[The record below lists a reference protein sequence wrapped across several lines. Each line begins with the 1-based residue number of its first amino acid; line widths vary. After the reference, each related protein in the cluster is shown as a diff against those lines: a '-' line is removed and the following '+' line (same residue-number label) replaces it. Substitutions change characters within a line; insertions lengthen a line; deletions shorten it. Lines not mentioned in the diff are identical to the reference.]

1 MTAPH
6 TYITTTIPYVNARP
20 HIGFALEVVQADV
33 LARFRRQHGDGVRFQ
48 AGTDDNSLK
57 NVLAAQAAGESVRAF
72 VDRNAEAF
80 LALGPALSLTVDD
93 VIRTSRDA
101 RHRPGVE
108 RFWQACAAA
117 GDLYRKRYEGL
128 YCTGCEQFYSPAE
141 LRAGRCPEHDT
152 EPQRV
157 AEENWFFR
165 LSRYGEALRA
175 AITGGELRIEPAA
188 RRNEVLAFIDGGLE
202 DFSVSRP
209 AERAAGWGIPVP
221 GDPGQ
226 VIYVWF
232 DALCNYVTAL
242 GYGTGE
248 DAYRQWWV
256 SAGRRV
262 HLLGKGVLRFHAVY
276 WPAMLLSSG
285 QPLPTDIVVHD
296 YLTAGGRKIS
306 KSSGS
311 GADPVALAAE
321 YGADAVRW
329 WLLREVPRVGDADFT
344 IERMISRADDELA
357 NGLGNLVNRV
367 VAMIGKYRG
376 GRVPGPQPVAAG
388 GEDLAAAIRHADT
401 RIGTALEDFD
411 FRPATAAIWVIADEA
426 NRFINRVRPWDLA
439 RAELAQAE
447 APRQLDAVLRLLFEA
462 CSALGRKLAP
472 FLPDAAARITGQC
485 TPGGDGR
492 LPAAAPVFRRLAP
505 GSQRRGGERGR
516 SLAAAASLQ
525 AGEPEQEQ
533 QHEGADYRPDE
544 ADSVEAVHAHR
555 VVLPQVLQEPAD
567 EGTHDAEQDGAQ
579 DADVV
584 PAREQQTSNRADDQ
598 ADDAQ
603 PDNEDNHA
611 GKSSPGTRFMPIIR
625 RVHVPGGSGTGA

>member
-33 LARFRRQHGDGVRFQ
+33 LARFGRLRGDLVRFQ

-57 NVLAAQAAGESVRAF
+57 NVLAAQAAGEDVRDF

-108 RFWQACAAA
+108 RFWRAAGAA

-152 EPQRV
+152 EPVPV

-165 LSRYGEALRA
+165 LSRYGGALRE
-175 AITGGELRIEPAA
+175 AITDGALRIEPAG
-188 RRNEVLAFIDGGLE
+188 RRNEVLALIDAGLE

-209 AERAAGWGIPVP
+209 AERAGGWGIPVP

-242 GYGTGE
+242 GYGTGG
-248 DAYRQWWV
+248 DAYQQWW
-256 SAGRRV
+256 SGEGRRI

-276 WPAMLLSSG
+276 WPAMLLSSR
-285 QPLPTDIVVHD
+285 QPLPTDIFVHD

-311 GADPVALAAE
+311 GADPVALAAQ

-344 IERMISRADDELA
+344 VERLIARADGELA
-357 NGLGNLVNRV
+357 NGIGNLVNRV
-367 VAMIGKYRG
+367 VAMSHRYRDG
-376 GRVPGPQPVAAG
+376 LAPGPAATAVPAPAAEPVPVPAG
-388 GEDLAAAIRHADT
+388 GEDLAAACGLVGGRVGA
-401 RIGTALEDFD
+401 ALAEFD
-411 FRPATAAIWVIADEA
+411 FRRATAAVWAIADEA
-426 NRFINRVRPWDLA
+426 NRFINRVRPW
-439 RAELAQAE
+439 ELAGAE
-447 APRQLDAVLRLLFEA
+447 RGDGGQSLDAVLAALFEA
-462 CSALGRKLAP
+462 CSVLGRELEP
-472 FLPDAAARITGQC
+472 FLPDAAARITRQC
-485 TPGGDGR
+485 TPRDGR
-492 LPAAAPVFRRLAP
+492 LPRAVPVFRRL
-505 GSQRRGGERGR
+505 SR
-516 SLAAAASLQ
+516 
-525 AGEPEQEQ
+525 
-533 QHEGADYRPDE
+533 
-544 ADSVEAVHAHR
+544 
-555 VVLPQVLQEPAD
+555 
-567 EGTHDAEQDGAQ
+567 
-579 DADVV
+579 
-584 PAREQQTSNRADDQ
+584 
-598 ADDAQ
+598 
-603 PDNEDNHA
+603 
-611 GKSSPGTRFMPIIR
+611 
-625 RVHVPGGSGTGA
+625 

>member
-1 MTAPH
+1 MTASH

-20 HIGFALEVVQADV
+20 HIGHALEVVQADV
-33 LARFRRQHGDGVRFQ
+33 LARFRRQHADRVRFQ

-57 NVLAAQAAGESVRAF
+57 NVLAAQAAGQSVREF

-93 VIRTSRDA
+93 FIRTSRDL

-152 EPQRV
+152 EPQRI

-165 LSRYGEALRA
+165 LARYGPALRA
-175 AITGGELRIEPAA
+175 AIIRGELRIEPAG

-209 AERAAGWGIPVP
+209 AERAGGWAIPVP

-242 GYGTGE
+242 GYGTGD
-248 DAYRQWWV
+248 DAYQQWWV
-256 SAGRRV
+256 GAGRRV

-285 QPLPTDIVVHD
+285 QSLPTEIVVHD
-296 YLTAGGRKIS
+296 YLTAGGQKIS

-311 GADPVALAAE
+311 SADPVALAAE
-321 YGADAVRW
+321 YGTDAVRW

-344 IERMISRADDELA
+344 VERLIARADDELA

-367 VAMIGKYRG
+367 VAMIHRYRVGYGPDPLDPLDPLGPPDPSG
-376 GRVPGPQPVAAG
+376 GAEDLEAACRQAAG
-388 GEDLAAAIRHADT
+388 LVDG
-401 RIGTALEDFD
+401 ALERFD
-411 FRPATAAIWVIADEA
+411 FRDATTAVWAIADEA
-426 NRFINRVRPWDLA
+426 NRFVNRVRPWDLA
-439 RAELAQAE
+439 RAERDGDAGAGEL
-447 APRQLDAVLRLLFEA
+447 LDAALRTLLGA
-462 CSALGRKLAP
+462 CQALDRK
-472 FLPDAAARITGQC
+472 
-485 TPGGDGR
+485 
-492 LPAAAPVFRRLAP
+492 
-505 GSQRRGGERGR
+505 S
-516 SLAAAASLQ
+516 
-525 AGEPEQEQ
+525 
-533 QHEGADYRPDE
+533 
-544 ADSVEAVHAHR
+544 
-555 VVLPQVLQEPAD
+555 
-567 EGTHDAEQDGAQ
+567 
-579 DADVV
+579 
-584 PAREQQTSNRADDQ
+584 
-598 ADDAQ
+598 
-603 PDNEDNHA
+603 
-611 GKSSPGTRFMPIIR
+611 TR
-625 RVHVPGGSGTGA
+625 